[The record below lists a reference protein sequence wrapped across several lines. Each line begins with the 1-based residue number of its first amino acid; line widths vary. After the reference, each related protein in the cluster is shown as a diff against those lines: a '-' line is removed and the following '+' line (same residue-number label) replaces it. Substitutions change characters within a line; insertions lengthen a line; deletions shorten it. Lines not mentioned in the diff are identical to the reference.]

1 MRICPIWRGN
11 PERPSFAEQQCSADD
26 WPYLS
31 YLLLLGPCL
40 GIEGRILDPVGL
52 LRVAAKG
59 GCFTPFR

>member
-40 GIEGRILDPVGL
+40 GIEEPGVHDVFQEPV
-52 LRVAAKG
+52 RA
-59 GCFTPFR
+59 